1 MGPLR
6 AQPAMM
12 RMDQV
17 GKKERREGEGE
28 KKGNKERKEL
38 SDRSGEIYRSEAGKC
53 MYLSCPLAFV

>member
-1 MGPLR
+1 
-6 AQPAMM
+6 MM

-53 MYLSCPLAFV
+53 MYLSGPLAFV